1 MCNVTGT
8 FATKVHCSAEAAD
21 PKGLGNSLL
30 LKHNADD
37 WQQTVHNSNGK
48 GYSGDQEPLDQ
59 P

>member
-8 FATKVHCSAEAAD
+8 IATKVHCSAKAAD

-37 WQQTVHNSNGK
+37 WQQTVHNHWW
-48 GYSGDQEPLDQ
+48 ERLLR
-59 P
+59 